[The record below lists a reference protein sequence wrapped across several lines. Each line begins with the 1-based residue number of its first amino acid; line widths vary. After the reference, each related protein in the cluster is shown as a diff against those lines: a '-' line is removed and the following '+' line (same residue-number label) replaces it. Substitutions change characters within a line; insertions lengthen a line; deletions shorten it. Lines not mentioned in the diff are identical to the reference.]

1 MLAVCGNVTIAVAGE
16 MNWQCEVGARVFNP
30 QQMRQGMRPR
40 ISAIVFSITSRI
52 ASPDACLFTPAVQLQ
67 LLLNPGPAKEVP
79 VDLLVVNGTTL
90 PLQFVRNPRA
100 RRYVLRLGHDGVVRV
115 TVPRGGSQAEARN
128 VAHQHQV
135 WIERQVKKRR
145 EEAGRDHSWRHGTE
159 ILLRGELTRIAVEDG
174 DSIRL
179 VRVGEL
185 AFATEV
191 AIADLRPAIERQLWK
206 IARHELPD
214 RTRELATAHGLK
226 VSAVSVRNQRSRWG
240 SCSRGATISLN
251 WRLVQ
256 MPPAVRD
263 YIILHELAHL
273 QVMNHSP
280 KYWRLVA
287 KLCPDYR
294 AAEAWLKANGKQLQW
309 LPARGGRI

>member
-1 MLAVCGNVTIAVAGE
+1 MPAVCGSANTAAAGE
-16 MNWQCEVGARVFNP
+16 VNWQGEVGARVFNP
-30 QQMRQGMRPR
+30 QQMRPAMRLR

-52 ASPDACLFTPAVQLQ
+52 ASPDACLFTRAVQLQ

-79 VDLLVVNGTTL
+79 VDLLVVNGATL

-128 VAHQHQV
+128 VAHKHQA
-135 WIERQVKKRR
+135 WIERQMKKRR

-159 ILLRGELTRIAVEDG
+159 ILLRGELIRIEVEDG

-179 VRVGEL
+179 VRIGEL
-185 AFATEV
+185 AFATDV
-191 AIADLRPAIERQLWK
+191 AIADLRPAIERQFWK
-206 IARHELPD
+206 IARHELPG
-214 RTRELATAHGLK
+214 RTQELATAHGLN
-226 VSAVSVRNQRSRWG
+226 VSTVSVRNQRSRWG

-256 MPPAVRD
+256 MPLAVRD
-263 YIILHELAHL
+263 YIIFHELAHL
-273 QVMNHSP
+273 QVMNHSA

-309 LPARGGRI
+309 LPARGGAL